1 MGKTSRYELIVIKAE
16 EKDISDIYQIG
27 TVSFSDAWREETIRN
42 DMKGGHSCY
51 FIAKLAQKV
60 IGYGCFWF
68 IADEAQLMNI
78 GVLPEYRR
86 MGAAEKI
93 LKQGLEEAAERH
105 MEVIFL
111 EVRVS
116 NLPAQS
122 LYRKHNFQTVSVR
135 QDVYEL
141 PRENG
146 YVMSRKV

>member
-51 FIAKLAQKV
+51 FIAKLAKKV

-78 GVLPEYRR
+78 GVLPEYGSSGKNIEAGVGGSC
-86 MGAAEKI
+86 GASY
-93 LKQGLEEAAERH
+93 GSH
-105 MEVIFL
+105 F
-111 EVRVS
+111 
-116 NLPAQS
+116 
-122 LYRKHNFQTVSVR
+122 
-135 QDVYEL
+135 
-141 PRENG
+141 
-146 YVMSRKV
+146 SRGSCE

>member
-51 FIAKLAQKV
+51 FIAKLAKKV
-60 IGYGCFWF
+60 
-68 IADEAQLMNI
+68 MNI

-146 YVMSRKV
+146 YIMSRKV

>member
-51 FIAKLAQKV
+51 FIAKLAKKV

-86 MGAAEKI
+86 
-93 LKQGLEEAAERH
+93 

-146 YVMSRKV
+146 YIMSRKV

>member
-1 MGKTSRYELIVIKAE
+1 
-16 EKDISDIYQIG
+16 
-27 TVSFSDAWREETIRN
+27 
-42 DMKGGHSCY
+42 
-51 FIAKLAQKV
+51 
-60 IGYGCFWF
+60 
-68 IADEAQLMNI
+68 MNI

-141 PRENG
+141 PSENG
-146 YVMSRKV
+146 YIMSRKV

>member
-1 MGKTSRYELIVIKAE
+1 
-16 EKDISDIYQIG
+16 
-27 TVSFSDAWREETIRN
+27 
-42 DMKGGHSCY
+42 MKGGHSCY
-51 FIAKLAQKV
+51 FIAKLAKKV

-68 IADEAQLMNI
+68 TADEAQLMNI

-146 YVMSRKV
+146 YIMSRKV

>member
-1 MGKTSRYELIVIKAE
+1 MVRK
-16 EKDISDIYQIG
+16 
-27 TVSFSDAWREETIRN
+27 
-42 DMKGGHSCY
+42 
-51 FIAKLAQKV
+51 IAKKV

-122 LYRKHNFQTVSVR
+122 LYRKHNFQTGSVR

-146 YVMSRKV
+146 YIMSRKV

>member
-51 FIAKLAQKV
+51 FIAKLAKKV

-93 LKQGLEEAAERH
+93 LKQGVGGSCGASYGSH
-105 MEVIFL
+105 F
-111 EVRVS
+111 
-116 NLPAQS
+116 
-122 LYRKHNFQTVSVR
+122 
-135 QDVYEL
+135 
-141 PRENG
+141 
-146 YVMSRKV
+146 SRGSCE

>member
-51 FIAKLAQKV
+51 FIAKLAKKV

-86 MGAAEKI
+86 MG
-93 LKQGLEEAAERH
+93 AAERH

-146 YVMSRKV
+146 YIMSRKV